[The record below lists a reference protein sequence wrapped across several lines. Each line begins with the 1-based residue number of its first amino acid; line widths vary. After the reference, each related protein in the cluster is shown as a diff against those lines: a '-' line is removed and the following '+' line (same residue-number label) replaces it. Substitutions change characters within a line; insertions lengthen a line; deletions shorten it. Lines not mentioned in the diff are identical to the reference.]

1 MSPDQNASHSEHL
14 ITSSEIAKLAG
25 VQRPTV
31 SNWRRRNGDFPP
43 PVAGSSTS
51 PLFDRRE
58 VDAWLAT
65 KGYSLGRNAEE
76 ESLWRALSVM
86 RDAGFGTEELVDMA
100 LTVATARRL
109 SDDSASVMPP
119 WRQIVDDSPQIGF
132 GAQLTVAAAESVRDR
147 RWSDLADVPTHWINR
162 VPHNVVAALVL
173 AVDHIEPA
181 SLGDVTDRILARLN
195 TTRGRGGFES
205 GFVGSR
211 TSKALANMVEFV
223 DGPVYDPACGI
234 GEALLQVV
242 EDHGNDDHVVGHEI
256 NAGAART
263 AQQRFL
269 LHGIQAD
276 VVVGDVLAEDPDPLL
291 KARHI
296 VLEPPVALKWEGSRN
311 INDPRWRYGI
321 PPASSADFAWI
332 QHCLAHLEDG
342 GRAHVITAMG
352 SLFRGGQEGAIR
364 SELIRHGCVDAI
376 VALPGKMQPGISV
389 PLALWM
395 LCPPGDANDDTVLL
409 VDGSD
414 VPDAESHVRQWMA
427 LGGGEEADDDPP
439 WAVVPYAELLSSGS
453 VLTPRRWI
461 GEKDTDTEEIRRL
474 HHAAR
479 QQVIGAAHLIDDHAR
494 KLEAG
499 FTHASPTSQARLV
512 PVRDLVA
519 VDAINVRT
527 GRQRFDDDSP
537 LSVITPRDVRS
548 GVLAPPENEEPGL
561 NNPAS
566 PSPDLTRPGDV
577 LVTTMNGIH
586 AMVDPQGGHAIG
598 IGVQRVRVSQPDQIL
613 PEYLAAALVGTWNE
627 RFQTGHTVPKAD
639 LKSLEIPVLPLAD
652 QQRLVTAITALREPG
667 AGAVTLQAAAETAA
681 KTLLEAVRFNVDLD
695 SNEAPE

>member
-1 MSPDQNASHSEHL
+1 MSPDQNPPRNEHL
-14 ITSSEIAKLAG
+14 ITSSEIANLAG

-31 SNWRRRNGDFPP
+31 SNWRRRNVDFPP

-109 SDDSASVMPP
+109 SDESASLMPP
-119 WRQIVDDSPQIGF
+119 WQQIVADSPQIGF
-132 GAQLTVAAAESVRDR
+132 GAQLTVAAAESLRDK

-173 AVDHIEPA
+173 AVDQIDPA
-181 SLGDVTDRILARLN
+181 DLGDVTDRILARLN
-195 TTRGRGGFES
+195 TTRGRGGFEF

-234 GEALLQVV
+234 GEALLQVAK
-242 EDHGNDDHVVGHEI
+242 DHGNDDHFVGHEV
-256 NAGAART
+256 NADAART

-269 LHGIQAD
+269 LHGVQTD
-276 VVVGDVLAEDPDPLL
+276 VVVGDVLAKDPDPAL

-296 VLEPPVALKWEGSRN
+296 VLEPPIALKWEGSRN

-376 VALPGKMQPGISV
+376 VALPGKMHPGISV

-414 VPDAESHVRQWMA
+414 VPDAENHVRRWMA
-427 LGGGEEADDDPP
+427 LGGGQEAEDDPP

-461 GEKDTDTEEIRRL
+461 GEKDTDTQEIRRL

-479 QQVIGAAHLIDDHAR
+479 HQVASSASLIGDQAR
-494 KLEAG
+494 RLEEG
-499 FTHASPTSQARLV
+499 FTHAAPTSQARLIAM
-512 PVRDLVA
+512 RDLIA

-527 GRQRFDDDSP
+527 GRQRSDEGGP

-548 GVLAPPENEEPGL
+548 GALASLENETPALGDSLSL
-561 NNPAS
+561 N
-566 PSPDLTRPGDV
+566 PDLTRPGDV

-586 AMVDPQGGHAIG
+586 AMVDHQGGHAIG

-613 PEYLAAALVGTWNE
+613 PEYLAAALVGSWNE

-652 QQRLVTAITALREPG
+652 QQRLVDAITALRELG
-667 AGAVTLQAAAETAA
+667 AGAIALQAAAEAA
-681 KTLLEAVRFNVDLD
+681 ARTLLEAVRFNVELD
-695 SNEAPE
+695 PSEAPE